1 MDKDKEFPVLNPQQD
16 TQPWRFDPSKS
27 REHACV
33 RNDAMYFAF
42 ATGVALSRLAR
53 LSGR

>member
-1 MDKDKEFPVLNPQQD
+1 MDKDKEFPSPQSPARHPAVD
-16 TQPWRFDPSKS
+16 LSKS
-27 REHACV
+27 REQACV

-42 ATGVALSRLAR
+42 ATGVGLSRLAR